1 MKRLLYLLSACLM
14 TFGFS
19 ACNDDDDNLKL
30 QDISVEFAVSEAGMD
45 GETVSLGL
53 KLSRATTESLDVTM
67 EMTSS
72 DVSDADITTTPAMTD
87 GKITV
92 NIPAGQ
98 STGTFTVAKA
108 TGKNPE
114 GTAKFQILSLSLTE
128 GYKIGTTKEMTLSFT
143 PIVSTGGTMTLE
155 GKVGD
160 QNYANMVY
168 VDLSNNSQIQI
179 DRKSWNLGFYCGDEF
194 RVVLNSSYATV
205 AAASEKTDF
214 AAVTLEDAQSAPNI
228 AAGSMSEDFK
238 AEWIDDVTGDL
249 SKTAFGEISAT
260 DANNKVFFV
269 ASADNK
275 TNTDGTE
282 NRSLWYKVKVTR
294 SGNGYKVEYGKVED
308 TTPKTVEITKDP
320 IYSFI
325 GLSLE
330 TGEQVLQP
338 AKSKWDIMWA
348 YAASS
353 TMMASGPVISF
364 TQDVITINNLGGA
377 ETAIVMT
384 DTKSY
389 ADFKLADVASAEFQT
404 EANTIG
410 TDWRTPAMPGVEN
423 PGVKADRF
431 FVIKDCAEN
440 YYKLRFLKFGSGDDG
455 ERGRPQLEYELL
467 K

>member
-1 MKRLLYLLSACLM
+1 
-14 TFGFS
+14 
-19 ACNDDDDNLKL
+19 
-30 QDISVEFAVSEAGMD
+30 
-45 GETVSLGL
+45 
-53 KLSRATTESLDVTM
+53 
-67 EMTSS
+67 MTSS

-168 VDLSNNSQIQI
+168 VDLSNNSQMQI

-389 ADFKLADVASAEFQT
+389 ADFKRADVASAEFQT

-410 TDWRTPAMPGVEN
+410 TNWRTPAMPGVEN

-440 YYKLRFLKFGSGDDG
+440 YYKLRFLKFGSGADG
-455 ERGRPQLEYELL
+455 ARGRPQLEYELL

>member
-1 MKRLLYLLSACLM
+1 M
-14 TFGFS
+14 
-19 ACNDDDDNLKL
+19 
-30 QDISVEFAVSEAGMD
+30 
-45 GETVSLGL
+45 
-53 KLSRATTESLDVTM
+53 
-67 EMTSS
+67 
-72 DVSDADITTTPAMTD
+72 
-87 GKITV
+87 
-92 NIPAGQ
+92 
-98 STGTFTVAKA
+98 
-108 TGKNPE
+108 
-114 GTAKFQILSLSLTE
+114 
-128 GYKIGTTKEMTLSFT
+128 
-143 PIVSTGGTMTLE
+143 
-155 GKVGD
+155 
-160 QNYANMVY
+160 
-168 VDLSNNSQIQI
+168 
-179 DRKSWNLGFYCGDEF
+179 
-194 RVVLNSSYATV
+194 
-205 AAASEKTDF
+205 
-214 AAVTLEDAQSAPNI
+214 
-228 AAGSMSEDFK
+228 
-238 AEWIDDVTGDL
+238 
-249 SKTAFGEISAT
+249 
-260 DANNKVFFV
+260 
-269 ASADNK
+269 
-275 TNTDGTE
+275 
-282 NRSLWYKVKVTR
+282 KVTR

-308 TTPKTVEITKDP
+308 TTPKPSKSRKTRFTASSD
-320 IYSFI
+320 
-325 GLSLE
+325 SLE

-389 ADFKLADVASAEFQT
+389 ADFKRADVASAEFQT

>member
-168 VDLSNNSQIQI
+168 VDLSNNSQMQI

-294 SGNGYKVEYGKVED
+294 SGNGYKVEKMNQLIRGWINYFKIGSMKTLCRELDGNIRYRLRMCIWKHWKTPQNKEKNLVKLGVPRWAAHKV
-308 TTPKTVEITKDP
+308 
-320 IYSFI
+320 
-325 GLSLE
+325 
-330 TGEQVLQP
+330 
-338 AKSKWDIMWA
+338 
-348 YAASS
+348 
-353 TMMASGPVISF
+353 
-364 TQDVITINNLGGA
+364 
-377 ETAIVMT
+377 
-384 DTKSY
+384 
-389 ADFKLADVASAEFQT
+389 
-404 EANTIG
+404 ANTGNRYAHMCHNGWIQ
-410 TDWRTPAMPGVEN
+410 
-423 PGVKADRF
+423 KAIS
-431 FVIKDCAEN
+431 IKRLTSFGLVSMLD
-440 YYKLRFLKFGSGDDG
+440 YYT
-455 ERGRPQLEYELL
+455 ERCTTC
-467 K
+467 

>member
-114 GTAKFQILSLSLTE
+114 GTAKFQILSLSRTE

-168 VDLSNNSQIQI
+168 VDLSNNSQMQI

-214 AAVTLEDAQSAPNI
+214 AAVTLEDAQSAPTSPQ
-228 AAGSMSEDFK
+228 AAC
-238 AEWIDDVTGDL
+238 
-249 SKTAFGEISAT
+249 
-260 DANNKVFFV
+260 
-269 ASADNK
+269 
-275 TNTDGTE
+275 
-282 NRSLWYKVKVTR
+282 
-294 SGNGYKVEYGKVED
+294 
-308 TTPKTVEITKDP
+308 PKTSRRNGSTTSRATCRRPHSAKYRLRMRTTRYFSWPRPTTRP
-320 IYSFI
+320 IPTVRK
-325 GLSLE
+325 
-330 TGEQVLQP
+330 TG
-338 AKSKWDIMWA
+338 
-348 YAASS
+348 
-353 TMMASGPVISF
+353 ASG
-364 TQDVITINNLGGA
+364 
-377 ETAIVMT
+377 
-384 DTKSY
+384 TK
-389 ADFKLADVASAEFQT
+389 
-404 EANTIG
+404 
-410 TDWRTPAMPGVEN
+410 
-423 PGVKADRF
+423 
-431 FVIKDCAEN
+431 
-440 YYKLRFLKFGSGDDG
+440 
-455 ERGRPQLEYELL
+455 
-467 K
+467 

>member
-1 MKRLLYLLSACLM
+1 M

-168 VDLSNNSQIQI
+168 VDLSNNSQMQI

-308 TTPKTVEITKDP
+308 TTPKP
-320 IYSFI
+320 S
-325 GLSLE
+325 
-330 TGEQVLQP
+330 
-338 AKSKWDIMWA
+338 KSRKTRFT
-348 YAASS
+348 ASS
-353 TMMASGPVISF
+353 DSRSKPANRCSSPPRANGTSCGP
-364 TQDVITINNLGGA
+364 
-377 ETAIVMT
+377 
-384 DTKSY
+384 
-389 ADFKLADVASAEFQT
+389 
-404 EANTIG
+404 
-410 TDWRTPAMPGVEN
+410 TPP
-423 PGVKADRF
+423 
-431 FVIKDCAEN
+431 
-440 YYKLRFLKFGSGDDG
+440 LR
-455 ERGRPQLEYELL
+455 P
-467 K
+467 

>member
-168 VDLSNNSQIQI
+168 VDLSNNSQMQI

-260 DANNKVFFV
+260 DANNKVFFRGLGRQQ
-269 ASADNK
+269 DQY
-275 TNTDGTE
+275 
-282 NRSLWYKVKVTR
+282 RR
-294 SGNGYKVEYGKVED
+294 YGKPEPLVQSESHPQRQRLQGRVRQGGRYD
-308 TTPKTVEITKDP
+308 PKNRRNHERPDLQLHRTLARNRRTGAPARQEQMGHHV
-320 IYSFI
+320 
-325 GLSLE
+325 GLRRLFDHD
-330 TGEQVLQP
+330 G
-338 AKSKWDIMWA
+338 
-348 YAASS
+348 
-353 TMMASGPVISF
+353 
-364 TQDVITINNLGGA
+364 
-377 ETAIVMT
+377 
-384 DTKSY
+384 
-389 ADFKLADVASAEFQT
+389 
-404 EANTIG
+404 IG
-410 TDWRTPAMPGVEN
+410 T
-423 PGVKADRF
+423 
-431 FVIKDCAEN
+431 
-440 YYKLRFLKFGSGDDG
+440 
-455 ERGRPQLEYELL
+455 
-467 K
+467 

>member
-168 VDLSNNSQIQI
+168 VDLSNNSQMQ
-179 DRKSWNLGFYCGDEF
+179 
-194 RVVLNSSYATV
+194 TV
-205 AAASEKTDF
+205 Y
-214 AAVTLEDAQSAPNI
+214 NRN
-228 AAGSMSEDFK
+228 
-238 AEWIDDVTGDL
+238 TG
-249 SKTAFGEISAT
+249 I
-260 DANNKVFFV
+260 
-269 ASADNK
+269 
-275 TNTDGTE
+275 
-282 NRSLWYKVKVTR
+282 
-294 SGNGYKVEYGKVED
+294 
-308 TTPKTVEITKDP
+308 I
-320 IYSFI
+320 
-325 GLSLE
+325 
-330 TGEQVLQP
+330 
-338 AKSKWDIMWA
+338 
-348 YAASS
+348 
-353 TMMASGPVISF
+353 
-364 TQDVITINNLGGA
+364 
-377 ETAIVMT
+377 
-384 DTKSY
+384 
-389 ADFKLADVASAEFQT
+389 
-404 EANTIG
+404 
-410 TDWRTPAMPGVEN
+410 
-423 PGVKADRF
+423 
-431 FVIKDCAEN
+431 
-440 YYKLRFLKFGSGDDG
+440 
-455 ERGRPQLEYELL
+455 
-467 K
+467 

>member
-1 MKRLLYLLSACLM
+1 M
-14 TFGFS
+14 
-19 ACNDDDDNLKL
+19 
-30 QDISVEFAVSEAGMD
+30 
-45 GETVSLGL
+45 
-53 KLSRATTESLDVTM
+53 
-67 EMTSS
+67 
-72 DVSDADITTTPAMTD
+72 
-87 GKITV
+87 
-92 NIPAGQ
+92 
-98 STGTFTVAKA
+98 
-108 TGKNPE
+108 
-114 GTAKFQILSLSLTE
+114 
-128 GYKIGTTKEMTLSFT
+128 
-143 PIVSTGGTMTLE
+143 
-155 GKVGD
+155 
-160 QNYANMVY
+160 
-168 VDLSNNSQIQI
+168 
-179 DRKSWNLGFYCGDEF
+179 
-194 RVVLNSSYATV
+194 
-205 AAASEKTDF
+205 
-214 AAVTLEDAQSAPNI
+214 
-228 AAGSMSEDFK
+228 
-238 AEWIDDVTGDL
+238 
-249 SKTAFGEISAT
+249 
-260 DANNKVFFV
+260 
-269 ASADNK
+269 
-275 TNTDGTE
+275 
-282 NRSLWYKVKVTR
+282 
-294 SGNGYKVEYGKVED
+294 ED

-330 TGEQVLQP
+330 TGEQVPQP

-389 ADFKLADVASAEFQT
+389 ADFKLADVVSAEFQT

>member
-1 MKRLLYLLSACLM
+1 
-14 TFGFS
+14 
-19 ACNDDDDNLKL
+19 
-30 QDISVEFAVSEAGMD
+30 MD

-168 VDLSNNSQIQI
+168 VDLSNNSQMQI

-260 DANNKVFFV
+260 DANNK
-269 ASADNK
+269 S
-275 TNTDGTE
+275 
-282 NRSLWYKVKVTR
+282 
-294 SGNGYKVEYGKVED
+294 
-308 TTPKTVEITKDP
+308 
-320 IYSFI
+320 
-325 GLSLE
+325 
-330 TGEQVLQP
+330 QP
-338 AKSKWDIMWA
+338 A
-348 YAASS
+348 
-353 TMMASGPVISF
+353 
-364 TQDVITINNLGGA
+364 NLKH
-377 ETAIVMT
+377 IR
-384 DTKSY
+384 
-389 ADFKLADVASAEFQT
+389 FQC
-404 EANTIG
+404 
-410 TDWRTPAMPGVEN
+410 R
-423 PGVKADRF
+423 
-431 FVIKDCAEN
+431 
-440 YYKLRFLKFGSGDDG
+440 
-455 ERGRPQLEYELL
+455 
-467 K
+467 

>member
-168 VDLSNNSQIQI
+168 VDLSNNSQMQI

-353 TMMASGPVISF
+353 TGDLVHAGCNHDQQPGRRGNSDRHDGHQVVCRLQTCGRGICGVPDGSEHDRHQLAHPRDAGRGESGC
-364 TQDVITINNLGGA
+364 Q
-377 ETAIVMT
+377 
-384 DTKSY
+384 
-389 ADFKLADVASAEFQT
+389 
-404 EANTIG
+404 
-410 TDWRTPAMPGVEN
+410 
-423 PGVKADRF
+423 
-431 FVIKDCAEN
+431 
-440 YYKLRFLKFGSGDDG
+440 
-455 ERGRPQLEYELL
+455 GRPFLRHQGLCGKLL
-467 K
+467 QAPVPQIRFGRRR

>member
-168 VDLSNNSQIQI
+168 VDLSNNSQMQI

-338 AKSKWDIMWA
+338 AKSKWDIM
-348 YAASS
+348 
-353 TMMASGPVISF
+353 GLRRLF
-364 TQDVITINNLGGA
+364 DHDG
-377 ETAIVMT
+377 
-384 DTKSY
+384 
-389 ADFKLADVASAEFQT
+389 
-404 EANTIG
+404 IG
-410 TDWRTPAMPGVEN
+410 TGDLVHAGCNHDQPPGRRGNSDRHDGHQVVCRLQTCGRGIC
-423 PGVKADRF
+423 GVPDGSEHDRHQLAHPR
-431 FVIKDCAEN
+431 DAGRGE
-440 YYKLRFLKFGSGDDG
+440 SGCQ
-455 ERGRPQLEYELL
+455 GRPFLRHQGLCGKLL
-467 K
+467 QAPVPQIRFGRRR

>member
-168 VDLSNNSQIQI
+168 VDLSNNSQMQI

-348 YAASS
+348 LSL
-353 TMMASGPVISF
+353 IH
-364 TQDVITINNLGGA
+364 I
-377 ETAIVMT
+377 
-384 DTKSY
+384 
-389 ADFKLADVASAEFQT
+389 
-404 EANTIG
+404 
-410 TDWRTPAMPGVEN
+410 
-423 PGVKADRF
+423 
-431 FVIKDCAEN
+431 
-440 YYKLRFLKFGSGDDG
+440 
-455 ERGRPQLEYELL
+455 
-467 K
+467 